1 LFDIV
6 GQLEAN
12 GIVVV
17 AGLLG
22 NVTGVGPRVVV
33 GAERRSPLRLGRGL
47 KSGLVMGVS
56 RTGLGS
62 GE

>member
-1 LFDIV
+1 MFDIV
-6 GQLEAN
+6 GQLEAD
-12 GIVVV
+12 GVVVV

-33 GAERRSPLRLGRGL
+33 GAKRGPPLGLGRRL
-47 KSGLVMGVS
+47 KPRVVMCAC
-56 RTGLGS
+56 RIGLGN